1 MTNVVTLYNNKG
13 GVSKTTTLFNIG
25 AYLAGREN
33 KKVLLIDADPQCN
46 LTELFFAPNDDY
58 YDNPDID
65 LPGDSILDV
74 FRPRL
79 EGAASRIDVSHIKVA
94 KSDVYDNL
102 DLIRGDIE
110 FSAMAET
117 YFGSS
122 ISLAITPNVNEK
134 NTYLSFRRLVHDLGT
149 EKNYDYILIDLGPST
164 GAITRLA
171 FLASSKFLVP
181 VTPDRFC
188 YLGVRTLPRLIQ
200 SWINHDH
207 MIMGTMVP
215 YGIRETYDPPE
226 FCGVINQNFQ
236 LHRNQIKESY
246 SKWAS
251 LIKKEIKNK
260 FLNTDGL
267 IISEKINGKDPFVCS
282 IENIGQHAPVSQMLG
297 KAVFDLTKI
306 DTALAS
312 TNNTQF
318 YGTVWTAWN
327 KKTKNYEVA
336 IKKIVEAI
344 Q

>member
-1 MTNVVTLYNNKG
+1 MTNTITLYNNKG
-13 GVSKTTTLFNIG
+13 GVSKTTTLFNMG
-25 AYLAGREN
+25 AYLAGRKN

-46 LTELFFAPNDDY
+46 LTELFFAARSDY
-58 YDNPDID
+58 YDDPNIE

-79 EGAASRIDVSHIKVA
+79 EGAASRIDVKDINVA
-94 KSDVYDNL
+94 KSDVYQSL

-122 ISLAITPNVNEK
+122 INLAITPNINEK
-134 NTYLSFRRLVHDLGT
+134 NTYLSFRRLVTDLGI
-149 EKNYDYILIDLGPST
+149 EKKYDYILIDVGPST

-188 YLGVRTLPRLIQ
+188 YLGVRTLPKLIK
-200 SWINHDH
+200 SWLEHDA
-207 MIMGTMVP
+207 MIMATMKP
-215 YGIRETYDPPE
+215 YGINEEYLSPE
-226 FCGVINQNFQ
+226 FCGAINQNFQ

-251 LIKKEIKNK
+251 LIKKEIRNK
-260 FLNTDGL
+260 FLET
-267 IISEKINGKDPFVCS
+267 NGFFVSMKLSKKDPFVCS
-282 IENIGQHAPVSQMLG
+282 IENIGQHAPVSQILG
-297 KAVFDLTKI
+297 KAVFDLTKS
-306 DTALAS
+306 DTAFAS

-318 YGTVWTAWN
+318 YGNVWTAWN
-327 KKTKNYEVA
+327 KKTKNYEA
-336 IKKIVEAI
+336 SIKKIVEAI
-344 Q
+344 E